1 MGVYMDVE
9 HICCNVAMDPL
20 DVILPVTSSWLHSNY
35 LRYLRYYYQLDR
47 LAKLLTRRPTRST

>member
-35 LRYLRYYYQLDR
+35 LRYLRYFYVIYVTITNYID
-47 LAKLLTRRPTRST
+47 